1 MSLAIIRA
9 DERHHW
15 RNEWLESWQSFP
27 ATGNFDLAANAH
39 GVLLVHND
47 DRVDAGEGL
56 DRHQH
61 RDAEIVT
68 WVLDGALHHR
78 DSAGNDGVLKPGVV
92 QRMTAG
98 RGIAH
103 SEGNATGRL
112 DGTDLR
118 VVQMWIAPDEAGLE
132 PGYAEAD
139 VTDALASGDLA
150 VVVSGLP
157 RHAASTP
164 VTINNSA
171 AALHVARMPAGK
183 TVTLPDAPYGHLY
196 VARGDVEVAGV
207 EASGDRLVEGDAV
220 RTRNAGEISVRSPCG
235 AEILFWE
242 MHAGVA

>member
-1 MSLAIIRA
+1 MSRTIIRA
-9 DERHHW
+9 TERHHW

-68 WVLDGALHHR
+68 WVLDGALRHR
-78 DSAGNDGVLKPGVV
+78 DSTGNDGILKPGVV

-112 DGTDLR
+112 NGTDLR
-118 VVQMWIAPDEAGLE
+118 VVQMWVAPDEAGLA

-139 VTDALASGDLA
+139 VTDALASGELV
-150 VVVSGLP
+150 VVVSGLS
-157 RHAASTP
+157 RHATTAP

-183 TVTLPDAPYGHLY
+183 TVTLPAAPYGHLY
-196 VARGDVEVAGV
+196 VARGSVDVDGHTL
-207 EASGDRLVEGDAV
+207 GEGDAV
-220 RTRNAGEISVRSPCG
+220 RTRKAGEILLNSPGG

>member
-1 MSLAIIRA
+1 MPLNIIRA
-9 DERHHW
+9 AERHHW

-68 WVLDGALHHR
+68 WVLDGALRHR
-78 DSAGNDGVLKPGVV
+78 DSTGNNGILKPGVV

-118 VVQMWIAPDEAGLE
+118 VVQMWVAPDEAGLE
-132 PGYAEAD
+132 PGYTEAD
-139 VTDALASGDLA
+139 VTDALANGELV
-150 VVVSGLP
+150 VVVSGLS
-157 RHAASTP
+157 RHATTAP

-183 TVTLPDAPYGHLY
+183 TVTLPAAPYGHLY
-196 VARGDVEVAGV
+196 VARGSVDVDGHTL
-207 EASGDRLVEGDAV
+207 GEGDAV
-220 RTRNAGEISVRSPCG
+220 RTRRAGEISLNSPGG

-242 MHAGVA
+242 MHAGIA